1 MKKDLKVGRPKTAT
15 VGGLLAVVTAAF
27 AIAVLSFGLF
37 PEADA
42 ELLNISEAVFTRHL
56 IMVSFVLVGGIL
68 ILRRRYRLGGIFA
81 LAFSIVLLV
90 NGGFVFIP
98 SIVGGILALR
108 SKEKTPERI
117 LGATKL

>member
-1 MKKDLKVGRPKTAT
+1 MMGDLKVGRPKTAT

-42 ELLNISEAVFTRHL
+42 ELLNVSEAVFTRYL
-56 IMVSFVLVGGIL
+56 VMAGFVLAGGVL
-68 ILRRRYRLGGIFA
+68 ILCRRYRLGGIFA